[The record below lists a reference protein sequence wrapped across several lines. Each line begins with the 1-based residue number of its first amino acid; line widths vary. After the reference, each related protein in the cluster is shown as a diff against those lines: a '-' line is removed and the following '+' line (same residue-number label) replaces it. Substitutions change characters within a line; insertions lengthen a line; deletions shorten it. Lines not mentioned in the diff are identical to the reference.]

1 MSAVIMIEIVL
12 GLVVLAGAVMF
23 AVRDTRARSAA
34 TGHDYAEPARA
45 AEAPERTA
53 EAPEHSNKVPE
64 HAAETLEHGSEQ
76 EAEQPVGEVAARV

>member
-34 TGHDYAEPARA
+34 TGQDYAEPERP
-45 AEAPERTA
+45 AEAPERTVEVREHSN
-53 EAPEHSNKVPE
+53 EAPEHSSE
-64 HAAETLEHGSEQ
+64 ALEHSSEQ
-76 EAEQPVGEVAARV
+76 EVEQPVGEAADRV

>member
-34 TGHDYAEPARA
+34 TGPDHAEPERA

-53 EAPEHSNKVPE
+53 EVPEHSNEAPE
-64 HAAETLEHGSEQ
+64 HRAEVLEHSSEQ
-76 EAEQPVGEVAARV
+76 EAEQPVGEVADRV